1 MPTKSALKTRI
12 QNDVPITA
20 PAALSRSNK
29 VMGQYWRTFRERKNA
44 GAGFWGALFGR
55 GMRRANAQSQAQAQA
70 RAGVTAFPREPGVNY
85 DDTTSSEA
93 FARYGT
99 ARQAFEGA
107 DHDADEGASK
117 LMERAHVY
125 YDHAS
130 GSMANS
136 IDPALDTG
144 AQRPEALAEANKKF
158 GSLAFKMERSQR
170 KKPIRVGFKD
180 GLNDPGSLIDPDA
193 AQEAPKVRPTGV
205 RFHPTPMGTAAKRNE
220 GKRSGWHDGK
230 DSMSD
235 LQAMQQAKDLWPL
248 RRRLFNM
255 SLTDQ
260 EKVFDDMKTRDD
272 SEAAF
277 TMTTFADIMHEHP
290 DRYDSTQT
298 DRKRRKYASA
308 NAQFKVA
315 KAEHDA
321 SPQPLEV
328 NPRDP
333 EGENVDLSSNAAF
346 GSIEDEEKEE

>member
-55 GMRRANAQSQAQAQA
+55 GMRRANAQAQAQA
-70 RAGVTAFPREPGVNY
+70 SGEVTAFPREPGVSY

-93 FARYGT
+93 FARYGA

-136 IDPALDTG
+136 IDPAFDTG

-170 KKPIRVGFKD
+170 TKPIRVGFKD

-205 RFHPTPMGTAAKRNE
+205 RFHPTPMGTAAARNE
-220 GKRSGWHDGK
+220 GKRSGWHDGEG
-230 DSMSD
+230 SMSD

-290 DRYDSTQT
+290 DRYDSTVT

-333 EGENVDLSSNAAF
+333 EGEKADLSSNAAF